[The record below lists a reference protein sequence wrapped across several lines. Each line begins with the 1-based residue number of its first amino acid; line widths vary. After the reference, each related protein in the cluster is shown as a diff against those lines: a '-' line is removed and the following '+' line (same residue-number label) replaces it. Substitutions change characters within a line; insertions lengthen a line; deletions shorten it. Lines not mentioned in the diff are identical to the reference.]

1 MRDKLLSPVK
11 EAIPLPPLNYEFI
24 YETIGYRF
32 NNPALLVQA
41 LTRKSALSEK
51 KVNPAI
57 GTFENFEFL
66 GDRVLNLVI
75 ADILTQKN
83 PHATP
88 GELHTLYVSFTKNSD
103 ASKATGGPLYRA
115 AKHLKLDQFIILG
128 NQEKLESRGRKPK
141 RTKEGKLSDHMEALI
156 GAIYID
162 SGRNLEVSREF
173 IERYWMFLGLND
185 EKLSL
190 SGFGVSENGSALLSE
205 KEQQKKNNLLIEAAQ
220 KGDFQRVEIAL
231 RGGAQVNAADKE
243 GYTPLHYFVDLG
255 DREAVFELLNEYRA
269 PIDPET
275 KIGLTP
281 ILLAVYC
288 DHLEVVELLLEE
300 GALLSFAPEEGK
312 LGIGALSLAARGGA
326 IKVIKFL
333 MKEYHQQITSGQILE
348 AMVLAKKRLK
358 MEVLSFLG
366 AEYTDRIDF
375 AEKQQELKIEREREA
390 ARKQQAANEAM
401 FASFTFKIPEPVM
414 LEIIQESTGV
424 LGDIL
429 LNSEA
434 LRNYQAT
441 ALAELDDHFS
451 KRNVKY
457 YKKKQKIEQLFLL
470 DLVEID
476 PDRLKK
482 SLEMGADP
490 RTFHKNGYSIFHLFR
505 FSPFSKQILQ
515 PLLPYFTNLEGI
527 QLSHLPSDML
537 LPYQTEPNLKGI
549 SLNNAVLRGIN
560 FKRTFDTL
568 SNISFDNAQLI
579 DCNFERIEFKECS
592 FHQTSIENVNFDNI
606 SMDRAT
612 FISWFESMK
621 LSSQGPASANIHLRN
636 VDLRK
641 LNLSGLDLRQCNLY
655 HSLID
660 VETLSSLLPF
670 LRAYQNKSPKPLLSE
685 VDLRGS
691 DLSQLNLKNISLAG
705 AYLDRI
711 TFESLLLKLR
721 QGGCTLKG
729 IRLRAQD
736 DKLHSTYHE
745 KDAVI
750 DLSGLNLSSLNLS
763 GIDFGQ
769 ANLKGA
775 DLRGSHFEGADLSK
789 ANLKGAL
796 IEGASFKGTYFGH
809 KTFKTLMTPS
819 QGSLLSFQDIIVS
832 KSYGIGISLE
842 VVILNYLNL
851 SRLNLERVK
860 FNDTHLSFINF
871 TGTKLKGTD
880 FTDASLEHIDA
891 SNANFEGAIFKPRN
905 IKDSSFRRAN
915 FRNAELNEEAFFGLM
930 NQIDDDIDLRDIEI
944 KISRYHFVPFPLRKR
959 LSLDYPIN
967 KHDLDGAKFS
977 GSTFHDDTFVLLWPW
992 IKRKSFTLQGVTLKG
1007 IDLSGKDLSDIS
1019 LTGAHLRKVDLI
1031 NANLQ
1036 NMDLTG
1042 MKWHHVAAKGA
1053 NLKGAKIEDSDF
1065 CFHSFCSLL
1074 PSLREAKI
1082 PIKNVTLG
1090 NILPSQE
1097 IGHIPPP
1104 QENRTLPKLD
1114 LTSLT
1119 IENLSFSEGT
1129 IIPDGSFKALLPWI
1143 KQGKVS
1149 LNGTNVLGVQ
1159 ETSIK
1164 GLSPSHFNYT
1174 KIYLNLFEVLAPS
1187 LKYVSSA
1194 PLCGIT
1200 IVPKHCN
1207 QPIAFDFTAIKNI
1220 EKVQFEEGA
1229 VLRAV
1234 SFNSLLPLV
1243 KEGKVSLKG
1252 VNLSELPVSCFNKNL
1267 SGVDLTDC
1275 ILSDEVKGFFLAQDP
1290 AKLLKGEYQLT
1301 DRRENSPGFYQS
1313 KSMSRS

>member
-103 ASKATGGPLYRA
+103 ISKATGGPLYRA
-115 AKHLKLDQFIILG
+115 AKHLGLERFIILG
-128 NQEKLESRGRKPK
+128 SQEKLESRGRKPK

-156 GAIYID
+156 AAIYID
-162 SGRNLEVSREF
+162 SGRKLEVIKGF
-173 IERYWMFLGLND
+173 IERHWMFLGLND

-190 SGFGVSENGSALLSE
+190 SGFGISEDGSTFLSE
-205 KEQQKKNNLLIEAAQ
+205 REQQKKNNLLLEAAQ
-220 KGDFQRVEIAL
+220 KRDFKRAEIAL
-231 RGGAQVNAADKE
+231 KGGAQVNAADKK
-243 GYTPLHYFVDLG
+243 GYTALHYFAALG
-255 DREAVFELLNEYRA
+255 DRDAVFELINEYRA
-269 PIDPET
+269 PVDPVTEA
-275 KIGLTP
+275 GLTP
-281 ILLAVYC
+281 ILSAVCC
-288 DHLEVVELLLEE
+288 DHLDVVELLLEE
-300 GALLSFAPEEGK
+300 GALLTFAPEEK
-312 LGIGALSLAARGGA
+312 FKIGALSLAAWEGA
-326 IKVIKFL
+326 INVIKFL
-333 MKEYHQQITSGQILE
+333 MKEYHHQITSGQILGAIDWARKE
-348 AMVLAKKRLK
+348 SQI
-358 MEVLSFLG
+358 EVIEFLG
-366 AEYTDRIDF
+366 AEFIRRIELE
-375 AEKQQELKIEREREA
+375 AKQHELKIEREREA

-401 FASFTFKIPEPVM
+401 FASFTFKIPEPVI

-434 LRNYQAT
+434 LRNYQAI

-505 FSPFSKQILQ
+505 FNPFSKQILQ

-549 SLNNAVLRGIN
+549 SLNNAVLKGIN

-579 DCNFERIEFKECS
+579 NCNFERIEFKECS

-660 VETLSSLLPF
+660 AATLSSLLPF

-721 QGGCTLKG
+721 QGGCSLKG

-736 DKLHSTYHE
+736 DRLHSTYHN
-745 KDAVI
+745 KDAAI
-750 DLSGLNLSSLNLS
+750 DLSGLDLSFMDLS

-769 ANLKGA
+769 ANLKDA
-775 DLRGSHFEGADLSK
+775 NLKGSLFEGADLSK

-796 IEGASFKGTYFGH
+796 IEGASFKGAYFGH

-819 QGSLLSFQDIIVS
+819 QGSLLPFQDIIVS

-842 VVILNYLNL
+842 IVSLAHLNL
-851 SRLNLERVK
+851 SRLNLKRVK
-860 FNDTHLSFINF
+860 FKDTHLSFIDF
-871 TGTKLKGTD
+871 TGTKLKDTD

-891 SNANFEGAIFKPRN
+891 GGANFEGAIFKPRN
-905 IKDSSFRRAN
+905 IKDSSFKRAN
-915 FRNAELNEEAFFGLM
+915 FRKAKLNEEAFFGLM
-930 NQIDDDIDLRDIEI
+930 KRKDDDIDLRDIEV
-944 KISRYHFVPFPLRKR
+944 KISTYHFVP
-959 LSLDYPIN
+959 LSLKEMLSLEYPIN

-977 GSTFHDDTFVLLWPW
+977 GSTFHTDTFVLLWPW
-992 IKRKSFTLQGVTLKG
+992 IKRKNFTLQGVTLKG
-1007 IDLSGKDLSDIS
+1007 IDLSGKDLSGIS
-1019 LTGAHLRKVDLI
+1019 LTGAHLHNVDLI

-1042 MKWHHVAAKGA
+1042 MKWHHVAAEGV
-1053 NLKGAKIEDSDF
+1053 NLKGAKIDNSHF

-1074 PSLREAKI
+1074 PSLKEAKI
-1082 PIKNVTLG
+1082 PIKNVILG
-1090 NILPSQE
+1090 NIPPSQE
-1097 IGHIPPP
+1097 
-1104 QENRTLPKLD
+1104 NRNLPKLD
-1114 LTSLT
+1114 LTGLT

-1129 IIPDGSFKALLPWI
+1129 IIQDGSFKALLPWI
-1143 KQGKVS
+1143 KQGKIS

-1164 GLSPSHFNYT
+1164 GLSPSHFNHT

-1275 ILSDEVKGFFLAQDP
+1275 ILSEEVKGFFLAQDP

-1301 DRRENSPGFYQS
+1301 DRRENLPGFYQS